1 MKHFTLRQK
10 IMVISALAFNPLAG
24 AAIDIYVPSMTS
36 IAHYFQTDR
45 QTIQLT
51 IAAYM
56 LGFGIF
62 QFFSGILSDR
72 FGRRPLMTIGL
83 ILMIG
88 FSLLAA
94 FAPTESILLV
104 ARFLQGL
111 AMATVAS
118 ACRAVFTDLY
128 EGKAY
133 QKIALYFNLLWS
145 LGPILAPFIG
155 GYLQHFFGWRAPLCF
170 LALYAF
176 IVLVPHVYTVESI
189 QQKHSLHPKVW
200 GGNIKTIVSHRLF
213 WVYTTVVMMV
223 YGAIITFNT
232 VGPFLIQGT
241 LHYSPIVFGRIGLA
255 IGIAMFLGTTLARM
269 LIRFSQDQRLL
280 IGLTIATVGIIG
292 MLFWQVFFPPMSL
305 WSISIPMWF
314 IILGCGTSFPCAYAG
329 GLSLFPKMGGTC
341 GALLGTFMVVGTS
354 LIGAASA
361 LLHTQTAL
369 PLALAFLGLFAVCWI
384 VMVGCFAIK
393 PKE

>member
-1 MKHFTLRQK
+1 
-10 IMVISALAFNPLAG
+10 MVMSSLAFNPLAG

-45 QTIQLT
+45 QAIQLT

-56 LGFGIF
+56 LGFGVF
-62 QFFSGILSDR
+62 QFVGGIMSDC
-72 FGRRPLMTIGL
+72 FGRRPLMLAGL
-83 ILMIG
+83 LLMIV

-94 FAPTESILLV
+94 LASTESILLV

-118 ACRAVFTDLY
+118 SCRAVLTDLY

-155 GYLQHFFGWRAPLCF
+155 GYLQHFFGWRAPLYF

-176 IVLVPHVYTVESI
+176 IVLVPHVHTVETI

-200 GGNIKTIVSHRLF
+200 GGNIKIILSHRLF
-213 WVYTTVVMMV
+213 WVYTTVVMMI
-223 YGAIITFNT
+223 YGSIITFNT

-241 LHYSPIVFGRIGLA
+241 LHYSSIVYGHIGLA
-255 IGIAMFLGTTLARM
+255 IGIAMFLGTTLARI
-269 LIRFSQDQRLL
+269 LFHFSQDQRLL

-292 MLFWQVFFPPMSL
+292 MLLWQLFFPPMSL
-305 WSISIPMWF
+305 WSISIPVWF
-314 IILGCGTSFPCAYAG
+314 IILGCGASFPCAYAG

-341 GALLGTFMVVGTS
+341 GALVGSVMIVGTS

-369 PLALAFLGLFAVCWI
+369 PLALAFLGLFVVCWI
-384 VMVGCFAIK
+384 VMVGCFNIK
-393 PKE
+393 LKE